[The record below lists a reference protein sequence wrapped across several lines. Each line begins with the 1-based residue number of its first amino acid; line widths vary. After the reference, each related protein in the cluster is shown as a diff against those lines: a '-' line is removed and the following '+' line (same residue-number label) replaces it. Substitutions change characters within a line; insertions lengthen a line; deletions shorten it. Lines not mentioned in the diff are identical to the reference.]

1 MSNPSLRDSVAEAAQ
16 TLASGGRARDDARRD
31 AALLARWVL
40 RWSMEDWL
48 TRQHEIA
55 PLEFKTPFDDLIARR
70 AAGEPIAYLVGTREF
85 YGRPF
90 RVQPGVLIP
99 RPETE
104 WTVEEALAALG
115 AASRREARSLHV
127 VDIGTGSG
135 CLAITIALERPDVQ
149 VTATDISPAA
159 LDVARTNADLLG
171 AGARVQF
178 VAADLLPDLDCPP
191 DVIVTN
197 PPYVRED
204 ERDQLDIEVRDHEP
218 ALALFAGRDGL
229 DVIRSARS
237 ACGAR
242 VRARRD
248 AGDGNWRPGRRP
260 RCRLIQIR
268 RGLQDIPRVA
278 RLPTGISLRSCACSV
293 DRRR

>member
-1 MSNPSLRDSVAEAAQ
+1 VSTPSLRESVAEAAQ
-16 TLASGGRARDDARRD
+16 TLATGGRARDDARRD

-55 PLEFKTPFDDLIARR
+55 PPEFKTPFDDLIARR

-85 YGRPF
+85 YGRQF
-90 RVQPGVLIP
+90 RVRPGVLIP

-104 WTVEEALAALG
+104 WTVEEALAAIG
-115 AASRREARSLHV
+115 AASGREARSLQV

-135 CLAITIALERPDVQ
+135 CVAITIALERPDVR
-149 VTATDISPAA
+149 VTATDISPDA

-178 VAADLLPDLDCPP
+178 VAADLLPDLDGPA

-218 ALALFAGRDGL
+218 AQALFAGRDGL
-229 DVIRSARS
+229 DVIRRLVPLAAR
-237 ACGAR
+237 ALVPGGMLVMEIGAGQAAA
-242 VRARRD
+242 VSSIIA
-248 AGDGNWRPGRRP
+248 ASDGLALHG
-260 RCRLIQIR
+260 IR
-268 RGLQDIPRVA
+268 EDLQAIPRVIVA
-278 RLPTGISLRSCACSV
+278 MRQ
-293 DRRR
+293 